1 MACLNYPVGSKLR
14 PHKFQPYSLT
24 LSVTKQASRSIMEA
38 WHGSLIP
45 NAFGL
50 ASVLEGISP
59 GNYNI
64 NIVRCSYCNRKEF
77 EWRPDLHDFSDDIHV
92 YTCSRCSDQRRL
104 DTRRY
109 CYTTLFR
116 HLNEALPPLLL
127 AGLFDYAYPLQLTNI
142 DTCKQRINTMRFVLY
157 GKLWTSNWLYDLHK
171 QLEQQ
176 TTQGYRWNR
185 KR

>member
-1 MACLNYPVGSKLR
+1 MPKPPCWLKLC
-14 PHKFQPYSLT
+14 PLQPQPYL
-24 LSVTKQASRSIMEA
+24 LALPITKQALRSTMEA
-38 WHGSLIP
+38 WHGSLVP

-59 GNYNI
+59 GNYDI

-104 DTRRY
+104 DTRRH

-116 HLNEALPPLLL
+116 HLNEALPPLFF

-142 DTCKQRINTMRFVLY
+142 DTRKQRINTMRFILH
-157 GKLWTSNWLYDLHK
+157 GKPWTSN
-171 QLEQQ
+171 
-176 TTQGYRWNR
+176 
-185 KR
+185 